1 MAEPIEMPFGLRTRV
16 RPRNYVLHGGQHPP
30 WEGAI
35 LREEEVAHCNTWGH
49 SAVICAK
56 TAEPIDL
63 PFGLWTRVDQRK
75 HRFNCIR
82 QVEPGCP
89 LEPMCPM
96 GGHIGVT
103 WKIRLNHPSAAA
115 MRPYVKLL

>member
-1 MAEPIEMPFGLRTRV
+1 MEVTIL
-16 RPRNYVLHGGQHPP
+16 P

-35 LREEEVAHCNTWGH
+35 LREEEAAHCNALGH

-63 PFGLWTRVDQRK
+63 PFGLWTWVDQRK

-82 QVEPGCP
+82 QVEPVCP

-103 WKIRLNHPSAAA
+103 WKIRLNRPSAAA